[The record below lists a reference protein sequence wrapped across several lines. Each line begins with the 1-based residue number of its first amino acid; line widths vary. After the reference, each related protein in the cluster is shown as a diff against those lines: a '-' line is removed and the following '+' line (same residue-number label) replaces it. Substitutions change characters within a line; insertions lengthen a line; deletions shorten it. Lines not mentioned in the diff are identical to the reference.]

1 MYKAVGFFCIL
12 AGCAGWGHS
21 LAGQE
26 KERVRH
32 LMMLSQILSRMRS
45 EISYGKHTMPEI
57 CLLLAE
63 LDDKCYVS
71 TRGRRGRAERI
82 SRKYGRRSSGSVWR
96 LCRCGKRREG

>member
-57 CLLLAE
+57 
-63 LDDKCYVS
+63 
-71 TRGRRGRAERI
+71 
-82 SRKYGRRSSGSVWR
+82 
-96 LCRCGKRREG
+96 